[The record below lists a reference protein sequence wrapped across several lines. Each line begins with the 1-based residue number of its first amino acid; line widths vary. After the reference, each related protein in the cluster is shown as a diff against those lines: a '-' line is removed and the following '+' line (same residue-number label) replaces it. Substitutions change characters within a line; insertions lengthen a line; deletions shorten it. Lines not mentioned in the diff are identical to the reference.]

1 MYNFKIST
9 KGLMR
14 LDSLTKIR
22 DVFLRLG
29 YLHEHSWVLKE
40 IEARR
45 SRNAEEPAK
54 PPGNFISP
62 STAEELRLKTLSETT
77 VDPGVV
83 QTKTSNILKK
93 KKRHAEFLRRG
104 PSKKQRCSE

>member
-62 STAEELRLKTLSETT
+62 STAEELRLKKISQST
-77 VDPGVV
+77 VDPAVV
-83 QTKTSNILKK
+83 QSKTSNIQKK
-93 KKRHAEFLRRG
+93 KKRQAEFLRRG
-104 PSKKQRCSE
+104 ASKKRRSTE